1 MIKRVV
7 FQGVEASAGAENF
20 ANEQLEK
27 VADFLNGERLPVY
40 IDLIFKPSKVHA
52 HHFVELRVK
61 SPNYDLVSSYE
72 GPDFYDTIEHVID
85 VLYHQIHEKKDKLK
99 DEKKMRGRHEEV
111 KKQR

>member
-7 FQGVEASAGAENF
+7 FQGVESSKGVENF

-27 VADFLNGERLPVY
+27 VAEFLTNERSPVH
-40 IDLIFKPSKVHA
+40 IDLILKPSKVHA

-61 SPNYDLVSSYE
+61 SPSYDLVSSYE
-72 GPDFYDTIEHVID
+72 GKDFYSTVEHVID
-85 VLYHQIHEKKDKLK
+85 VMYHLIREEKDKLN
-99 DEKKMRGRHEEV
+99 DKKKTQGRHEEF

>member
-7 FQGVEASAGAENF
+7 FQGTEHSTGAENF

-27 VADFLNGERLPVY
+27 VAEFLSHERSPVY
-40 IDLIFKPSKVHA
+40 LDLIFKPSKVHS

-61 SPNYDLVSSYE
+61 SPNYDLISSYE
-72 GPDFYDTIEHVID
+72 GPDFYETIEHVID
-85 VLYHQIHEKKDKLK
+85 VMYHQIHEKKDRNNE
-99 DEKKMRGRHEEV
+99 EKKTVGRHEEF

>member
-7 FQGVEASAGAENF
+7 FQGVEHSAGIENY

-27 VADFLNGERLPVY
+27 VAEFLSHERSPVHL
-40 IDLIFKPSKVHA
+40 DLILKPSKVHS

-61 SPNYDLVSSYE
+61 SPNYDLISSFE
-72 GPDFYDTIEHVID
+72 GPDFYDTVDRVID
-85 VLYHQIHEKKDKLK
+85 VMYHQIHEKKDRHNE
-99 DEKKMRGRHEEV
+99 EKKTIGRHEEF